1 MIRHR
6 FLLNVYSKIQK
17 NRKAL
22 KDRDFNQNTAEILS
36 LLAQKKKNEKV
47 CWEVHTACVVSQL
60 SSAEIGKLGQL
71 LLRTI
76 MQNDHTLFSGM
87 LNVATVRTS
96 ACQDLTAVG
105 RKGCELVLPYPQS
118 ALLTV
123 LCEGA
128 PALLQAEL
136 Q

>member
-1 MIRHR
+1 MFIVKYRKTEKH
-6 FLLNVYSKIQK
+6 SK
-17 NRKAL
+17 
-22 KDRDFNQNTAEILS
+22 TEILIRIQQKF
-36 LLAQKKKNEKV
+36 LAYLFKKNEKV

-71 LLRTI
+71 LLRNI

-105 RKGCELVLPYPQS
+105 RKGCELLLPYAPECS
-118 ALLTV
+118 AH
-123 LCEGA
+123 C
-128 PALLQAEL
+128 AL
-136 Q
+136 